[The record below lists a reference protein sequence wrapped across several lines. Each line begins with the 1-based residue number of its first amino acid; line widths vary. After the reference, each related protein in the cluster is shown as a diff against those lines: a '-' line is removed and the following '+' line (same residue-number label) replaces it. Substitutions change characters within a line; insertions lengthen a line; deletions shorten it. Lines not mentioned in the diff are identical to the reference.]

1 MIEIDRK
8 KTADG
13 TKPEESQYPLASEQG
28 PNDLTS
34 SDVVDVP
41 ILRPWCNQWVLPSG
55 KRLHNYMERSTIFNG
70 KINYFNGHFQ

>member
-13 TKPEESQYPLASEQG
+13 TKPEEFQYPLASEQG

-41 ILRPWCNQWVLPSG
+41 ILRP
-55 KRLHNYMERSTIFNG
+55 
-70 KINYFNGHFQ
+70 